1 MKRPG
6 ARRSGA
12 FFFRPQELLKGDRRA
27 AETKGGPI
35 CPEKGATMG
44 EAEDRRGQKLVL
56 CRLERLGIEAEL
68 LPGRRS
74 IIATLPLRSAPFT
87 TLEGPRYFDQVR
99 FATVGPSQIKCLE
112 PLPFFFLPL
121 VDIAG
126 CTDAA
131 QIEQEIR
138 ASWSAR
144 TESLRKTR
152 ESLLRL
158 GVEAESEQGGALLAF
173 GIGLEDASARARCS
187 QPGQIML
194 PARGPL
200 AGMAMRS
207 REDRLFALDPTHDSA
222 VDLEIAITSHLEQ
235 LARSE
240 GRLADR
246 RRLALAEERNRP
258 KPQVEGRRN
267 RVLLVGPHLARDPC
281 FAEGLRLRGYEVTRA
296 RTATEAL
303 AAFDGRSFEV
313 VFSDTHLGRCEGIEL
328 IPAVHSLT
336 GIQRLPIVLVD
347 DRMRPRRRE
356 ASRRMGAAGYLV
368 HPVEVSRIAPGLARV
383 LDAPKSRRFER
394 YSRRLAVFWG
404 GHRDG
409 GFTTELG
416 RMGMFVCTD
425 RTSPTRTLER
435 CELTLPEI
443 GETLRLEVEALY
455 RIPVAPSGSPGIGL
469 RFHSFPDDNESTLI
483 NYLCTL
489 GST

>member
-1 MKRPG
+1 
-6 ARRSGA
+6 
-12 FFFRPQELLKGDRRA
+12 
-27 AETKGGPI
+27 
-35 CPEKGATMG
+35 MG

-56 CRLERLGIEAEL
+56 CQLERLGIEAEF
-68 LPGRRS
+68 LPGDRS
-74 IIATLPLRSAPFT
+74 ILATLPLRNAPFT

-99 FATVGPSQIKCLE
+99 FATVGPSRIKCLE

-131 QIEQEIR
+131 QIELAIR
-138 ASWSAR
+138 AAWSAR
-144 TESLRKTR
+144 TESLRKAR
-152 ESLLRL
+152 ESLSRL

-173 GIGLEDASARARCS
+173 GIGLEDESARVRCS
-187 QPGQIML
+187 RPSQIML

-200 AGMAMRS
+200 TGLTMRS
-207 REDRLFALDPTHDSA
+207 PEDRLFSLDPSHDSA
-222 VDLEIAITSHLEQ
+222 VDLEIAISSHLEQ

-240 GRLADR
+240 ERLADR

-258 KPQVEGRRN
+258 KPQVGSRRN
-267 RVLLVGPHLARDPC
+267 RVLLVGPHLATDTC

-296 RTATEAL
+296 RTASEAL
-303 AAFDGRSFEV
+303 GAFEGQSFEV

-328 IPAVHSLT
+328 IPAVQSLT
-336 GIQRLPIVLVD
+336 GIRQLPIVLVD

-356 ASRRMGAAGYLV
+356 AARRMGAAGYLA
-368 HPVEVSRIAPGLARV
+368 HPVEVSRIAPGLERV
-383 LDAPKSRRFER
+383 LNAPKSRRFER
-394 YSRRLAVFWG
+394 YPQRLAVVWG

-416 RMGMFVCTD
+416 RMGMFVCTN
-425 RTSPTRTLER
+425 RNSPTRALEN
-435 CELTLPEI
+435 CVLTLPEI

-455 RIPVAPSGSPGIGL
+455 RLPIAPSGSPGIGL

-483 NYLCTL
+483 RYLSTL
-489 GST
+489 GSR